1 MFLLF
6 PSTPPIEMVGVGWVP
21 SSISSS
27 GVPGILLSTLS
38 IFPPLITSFLDKNGQ
53 NTVFPLCRLGYYSS
67 TQVLLCGKK
76 CVACNGS
83 DIRPW

>member
-27 GVPGILLSTLS
+27 GVPGILLSTCVYFLCS
-38 IFPPLITSFLDKNGQ
+38 LLHCSTKWSKHRVSTLQAWLLFLYTSFALREN
-53 NTVFPLCRLGYYSS
+53 
-67 TQVLLCGKK
+67 VLL
-76 CVACNGS
+76 VNGS